1 MTTPAETKPKSAWS
15 ALAEKIPRL
24 LSRDN
29 GTDSLNRRIRKN
41 RPEKESYRYCLYV
54 KGGQCTLPEC
64 MCIDDWIKAGGMPAP
79 VVLEALCKGR
89 EKELRRRCE
98 TILRNGGQKFM
109 KFKDSFHESRFE
121 RLVQTQQIL
130 DKTVLSAVFLLT
142 ADRELWSAMKRNILR
157 GRIIRFDSTKLT
169 GIDETGYTLYGGAKD
184 LYFGTRSLCLND
196 LTDAEIISS
205 EAYELIVTA
214 MAIKRYGTNVLSQ

>member
-1 MTTPAETKPKSAWS
+1 MTTTTETKPKSAWS

-29 GTDSLNRRIRKN
+29 GTDSLNRGIRKN

-54 KGGQCTLPEC
+54 KRGQFTLPEC
-64 MCIDDWIKAGGMPAP
+64 MCIDEWIKAGGMPAP

-142 ADRELWSAMKRNILR
+142 ADISTTEECVKRLFSCTSAEESKRCDTTNR
-157 GRIIRFDSTKLT
+157 ATFSGMSRIIL
-169 GIDETGYTLYGGAKD
+169 
-184 LYFGTRSLCLND
+184 
-196 LTDAEIISS
+196 
-205 EAYELIVTA
+205 
-214 MAIKRYGTNVLSQ
+214 

>member
-1 MTTPAETKPKSAWS
+1 MTKTETKPKSAWS

-89 EKELRRRCE
+89 EKEL
-98 TILRNGGQKFM
+98 IL
-109 KFKDSFHESRFE
+109 
-121 RLVQTQQIL
+121 TC
-130 DKTVLSAVFLLT
+130 TVL
-142 ADRELWSAMKRNILR
+142 
-157 GRIIRFDSTKLT
+157 
-169 GIDETGYTLYGGAKD
+169 LYM
-184 LYFGTRSLCLND
+184 
-196 LTDAEIISS
+196 I
-205 EAYELIVTA
+205 
-214 MAIKRYGTNVLSQ
+214 